1 MSELVSEFM
10 PDDVLVCGES
20 GGGKAKSG
28 IKWIGFWIG
37 GWQGGSLIDAVIQF
51 VCSSWAKKNIFF

>member
-20 GGGKAKSG
+20 GGGKTKRG
-28 IKWIGFWIG
+28 IMGIGFWRLA
-37 GWQGGSLIDAVIQF
+37 GWEFDRWSDPISLLIVG
-51 VCSSWAKKNIFF
+51 